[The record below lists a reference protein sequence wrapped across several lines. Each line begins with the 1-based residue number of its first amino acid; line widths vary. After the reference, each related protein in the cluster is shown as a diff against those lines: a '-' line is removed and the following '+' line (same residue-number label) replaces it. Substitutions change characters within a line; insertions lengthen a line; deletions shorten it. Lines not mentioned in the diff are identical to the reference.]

1 MAIDPTQLSRTDKQR
16 LADLAEKTGDEAVRE
31 AVKTFLERSAEQAV
45 PNGAPSPEQARPI
58 WEVFEDIMSD
68 VPQEVLDALPADA
81 AEQHDHYIYGIPKK
95 SV

>member
-1 MAIDPTQLSRTDKQR
+1 MAINPTQLSRTDKQH

-31 AVKTFLERSAEQAV
+31 AVKAFLERSVEQAV

-68 VPQEVLDALPADA
+68 VSQEVLDALPTDA
-81 AEQHDHYIYGIPKK
+81 AEQHDHYIYGLPKK
-95 SV
+95 SA

>member
-31 AVKTFLERSAEQAV
+31 AVKAFLERSAEQAV
-45 PNGAPSPEQARPI
+45 PNGAPAPEQARPI

-81 AEQHDHYIYGIPKK
+81 AKQHDHYIYGIPKK

>member
-1 MAIDPTQLSRTDKQR
+1 MATDPTQLSRTDKQN
-16 LADLAEKTGDEAVRE
+16 LADLAEKTGDTAVRE
-31 AVKTFLERSAEQAV
+31 AVKAFLERPAEQAV

-68 VPQEVLDALPADA
+68 VPQEVLDALPTDA